1 MTSIEILERAEDY
14 VGIHYINGVEEPYIN
29 PCLLAAIKDGVEAI
43 RAQQQAEKFNPP
55 CYQPDGDGCAYQ
67 TYGDNNDEP
76 IDRCKECPLCYSDKT
91 RHQRSADNDPLTLEE
106 LREMDGEPAFLSL
119 GGTYGEWVLVRIL
132 KYPKVE
138 ISFVHRNGICA
149 PANLAFGYGGKLYRH
164 KPEEADHGQ
173 A

>member
-29 PCLLAAIKDGVEAI
+29 PCLLAAIKDGVAAI
-43 RAQQQAEKFNPP
+43 CAKQQAEKLNPP

-91 RHQRSADNDPLTLEE
+91 RHQSSNDPMTLEE
-106 LREMDGEPAFLSL
+106 LREMDGEPVWLVGVSSVNNFKGSWDICDWENGEVITFPYCMESPDLRN
-119 GGTYGEWVLVRIL
+119 YGITW
-132 KYPKVE
+132 
-138 ISFVHRNGICA
+138 
-149 PANLAFGYGGKLYRH
+149 LAYRH
-164 KPEEADHGQ
+164 KPEEITK
-173 A
+173 